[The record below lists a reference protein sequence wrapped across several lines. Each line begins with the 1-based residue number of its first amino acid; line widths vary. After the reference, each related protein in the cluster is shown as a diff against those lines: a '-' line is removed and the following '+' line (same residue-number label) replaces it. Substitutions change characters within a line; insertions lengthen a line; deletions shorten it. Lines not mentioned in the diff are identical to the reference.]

1 MCSKTNEGRGA
12 GPPRLSPETGRGG
25 GPQTVLAYWVVERG
39 HPISAYLPVVE
50 PVVAALGSPAA
61 ASFAG
66 EPVVWGLVRG
76 ERVPL
81 VVAGEDDGRKTV
93 SFFLDP
99 TMSPASTPLLV
110 VFFNSLR
117 WLIGQADVAGTGED
131 LSVPL
136 VEAGAVTVRRPD
148 GTTERFLHPGGTFRY
163 HETTAAGLYRISHGT
178 QDVIRAVNFLDPLES
193 NLLEV
198 PSTWRPLLD
207 RPPAAAD
214 TPNTRI
220 PLFRLLGWIILLLLV
235 VEWWLSGRRRMG

>member
-1 MCSKTNEGRGA
+1 
-12 GPPRLSPETGRGG
+12 
-25 GPQTVLAYWVVERG
+25 
-39 HPISAYLPVVE
+39 
-50 PVVAALGSPAA
+50 
-61 ASFAG
+61 
-66 EPVVWGLVRG
+66 
-76 ERVPL
+76 
-81 VVAGEDDGRKTV
+81 
-93 SFFLDP
+93 
-99 TMSPASTPLLV
+99 MSPASTPLLV

-178 QDVIRAVNFLDPLES
+178 QDVVRAVNFLDPLES
-193 NLLEV
+193 NLLEA

-207 RPPAAAD
+207 RLPAAAD